1 MKNPDTGDG
10 WRQPCLTAVDDG
22 NGSEETVSMR
32 KHVFVE
38 RVMFRKEKVFFFP
51 QWTNNP
57 RDWTDRVMVMTGV

>member
-1 MKNPDTGDG
+1 
-10 WRQPCLTAVDDG
+10 
-22 NGSEETVSMR
+22 MR

-57 RDWTDRVMVMTGV
+57 RDWTDRAVVMTGV